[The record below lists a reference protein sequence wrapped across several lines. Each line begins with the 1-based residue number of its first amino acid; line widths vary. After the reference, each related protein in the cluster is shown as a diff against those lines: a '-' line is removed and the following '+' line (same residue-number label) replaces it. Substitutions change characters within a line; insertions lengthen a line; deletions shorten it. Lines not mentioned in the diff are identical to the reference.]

1 MNFVYLRQHAYLITI
16 LLCVVIGVLF
26 FTFSVG
32 QPKLVVEIDWYDV
45 AGEAGITLMTLIWLL
60 FILASRPAGKVT
72 QLFFFGLML
81 THVSM
86 LLDLLDEFFR
96 YQSTSAW
103 LTTIESL
110 PAPIGM
116 IIMTIAL
123 YQWHQEQ
130 HAINVQLRRTENY
143 YREHSYTDFTSGLYS
158 AAYMKLQLQRELKQI
173 GDRQQYLS
181 LLLLDIRQFSLFNQ
195 TYGTEQGDT
204 LLREIAQLIQ
214 MNTRDQ
220 DVACRYANDRFIVM
234 FPDTRANEASII
246 AGHIEQAIGHLAHKH
261 GGSVQAIYPSVV
273 TLVREYQGWHEYQTI
288 LADLNQSLSALKHQ
302 NIADVA

>member
-1 MNFVYLRQHAYLITI
+1 MNFFYLRQHVSLLLI
-16 LLCVVIGVLF
+16 LLAVIVGVLL

-32 QPKLVVEIDWYDV
+32 QPKLIADTDWYDV
-45 AGEAGITLMTLIWLL
+45 AGEAGITLMTLIWLF
-60 FILASRPAGKVT
+60 FILASRPAGKLT
-72 QLFFFGLML
+72 QLFFVGLLL
-81 THVSM
+81 THISM
-86 LLDLLDEFFR
+86 LLDLMDEFLR
-96 YQSTSAW
+96 YESTSAW

-110 PAPIGM
+110 PAPFGM
-116 IIMTIAL
+116 IIMTLAL

-158 AAYMKLQLQRELKQI
+158 AAYMKLQLQRELKNTE
-173 GDRQQYLS
+173 GKSQYLS

-195 TYGTEQGDT
+195 TYGVEQGDT

-234 FPDTRANEASII
+234 FPSTRANEASVI

-273 TLVREYQGWHEYQTI
+273 TLVREYQGWHKYQTI

-302 NIADVA
+302 QDTEAA